1 MARGDQF
8 AAVSVS
14 EQTGKT
20 VHDYENDTFAVAL
33 CSNTAAAAANF
44 TNISQFT
51 KVTGGSYADQP
62 NNPTWTRAGDVS
74 TLQAA
79 NVGFAQDAAGPEDIR
94 TAVLFNTQAG
104 VVGNDDVVTVVDLTT
119 DGTTPIS
126 LRTGAININ
135 FGSSPTLVNQRQ

>member
-8 AAVSVS
+8 AAVSAS

-20 VHDYENDTFAVAL
+20 VHDWENDTFSVTL
-33 CSNTAAAAANF
+33 CSDTFVAAANF

-51 KVTGGSYADQP
+51 PVTPSAVQP
-62 NNPTWTRAGDVS
+62 NNPTWTRSGANS
-74 TLQAA
+74 TLQAPT
-79 NVGFAQDAAGPEDIR
+79 VSFSQDAGGAEDIR
-94 TAVLFNTQAG
+94 TAVLHNTQAG

-119 DGTTPIS
+119 DGTTPVS

-135 FGSSPTLVNQRQ
+135 FANSATLVVTRT